1 MDPASETVMS
11 RPFDASGKIG
21 STEVNEA
28 TLLEAFLSIPSIEK
42 AWTSSSWRGDDGFDV
57 MVEMSQVNLSANARR
72 TFMSTVFIPDV
83 KSGNIPNCR
92 WAPFPFELSG
102 ASLVVPSPS
111 GERLL
116 IVRNNDGQTTSSQ
129 AKLEIWGQGQLLK
142 EMHVPAV
149 VHGSIYS
156 DEWFQG
162 VSWSED
168 EKYIAYV
175 AEEPAKPRPMF
186 GQSVVSLD
194 QRNIDMLGAGAWEG
208 QGDWIEDWGETYSGK
223 RRPALFVANVES
235 GVVQTVEGIPKDVS
249 AGQVVWAP
257 RTTTPSRYLAER
269 GMQALV
275 FVGWSSFSSNFST
288 PRKLGMVYCQ
298 NKPCHLYAIEAP
310 VLDREC
316 SIPAPSAV
324 KLTEGVTSALF
335 PRFSPNGKLLV
346 FLSCQAAVNSGL
358 HTATNS
364 LHSIS
369 WPAGG
374 VISMPMRIKDVVKVV
389 QCANKDDFPGLYCA
403 DLIANP
409 WLADSSTML
418 LSSVWRSQEVILA
431 VDVESGDVI
440 RVSPANSLSSWKLLG
455 LQSSN
460 LLAVASSPNEPDKL
474 MIGRQAGTK
483 RTWTWVNI
491 SVPSLKLTEK
501 VDKSLKE
508 MLYKIIQIP
517 VPPAEFNNTLTE
529 GARQAF
535 EAIFVSRKNSS
546 IKKGHRGRE
555 NGAQNSLP
563 PLLVILHG
571 GPHSI
576 AQPSFSKTAA
586 FLSALGFSLLYV
598 NYRGSTGFGEEALQS
613 LPGNIGRQDVGD
625 VLAALNQVIKNGMAD
640 PNKVSVMGGSHG
652 GFLASHL
659 LGQAPDK
666 FRTGILRSPV
676 CNLASNVGSTDIPD
690 WCYVEAFGKE
700 GLTTYSEAPSADDLR
715 VLYQCSPIAHVFKV
729 RVPSLFILGAQDRRV
744 PAIPNGIQY
753 AQALRARGLEA
764 KVIIVP
770 DQHCLERPQTQF
782 EGYLNIGLWLKRFK

>member
-1 MDPASETVMS
+1 MDPASEIVMS
-11 RPFDASGKIG
+11 GPFDASGKTG

-28 TLLEAFLSIPSIEK
+28 TLLEDFLSIPSIEK

-57 MVEMSQVNLSANARR
+57 IVEMSQVNLSANARR
-72 TFMSTVFIPDV
+72 TFMSTVFIPHM
-83 KSGNIPNCR
+83 KSGIITNCR
-92 WAPFPFELSG
+92 WAPFPFELCG

-116 IVRNNDGQTTSSQ
+116 IVRNNDAKTVASQ

-142 EMHVPAV
+142 EMHVPAS
-149 VHGSIYS
+149 VHGSVYS

-162 VSWSED
+162 VSWSENED
-168 EKYIAYV
+168 YIAYV
-175 AEEPAKPRPMF
+175 AEEPAKPKPVF
-186 GQSVVSLD
+186 GQNFVSSNQSD
-194 QRNIDMLGAGAWEG
+194 TEILGAGTWEG
-208 QGDWIEDWGETYSGK
+208 QGDWMEDWGETYTGK
-223 RRPALFVANVES
+223 RRPVIFVANVES
-235 GVVQTVEGIPKDVS
+235 GAVQTVEGIPKDVS

-257 RTTTPSRYLAER
+257 RTPSSHLAEK
-269 GMQALV
+269 GTQALV

-298 NKPCHLYAIEAP
+298 NKPCYLYAVEAP
-310 VLDREC
+310 VPERQR
-316 SIPAPSAV
+316 SISAPSAV
-324 KLTEGVTSALF
+324 KLTEGITSALF
-335 PRFSPNGKLLV
+335 PRFSPNGQLLV
-346 FLSCQAAVNSGL
+346 FLSCQAAVNSGV

-364 LHSIS
+364 LHSIK
-369 WPAGG
+369 WPAHR
-374 VISMPMRIKDVVKVV
+374 VFSMPMQIKDVVKVV
-389 QCANKDDFPGLYCA
+389 QRANKDGFPGLYCA

-409 WLADSSTML
+409 WVADSSTLL

-455 LQSSN
+455 LQSSS
-460 LLAVASSPNEPDKL
+460 LLAVASSPNEPDNL
-474 MIGRQAGTK
+474 MLGSQAETK
-483 RTWTWVNI
+483 KNWTWINI
-491 SVPSLKLTEK
+491 SVPSLKLTER
-501 VDKSLKE
+501 VNKSLKD
-508 MLYKIIQIP
+508 MFYKIIQIP
-517 VPPAEFNNTLTE
+517 VPPAESNNTLTE
-529 GARQAF
+529 GARQPF
-535 EAIFVSRKNSS
+535 EVIFVSRMNSY
-546 IKKGHRGRE
+546 IKKGYRGRE

-576 AQPSFSKTAA
+576 AQPSFSKPAA
-586 FLSALGFSLLYV
+586 FLSALGFSLLHV
-598 NYRGSTGFGEEALQS
+598 NYRGSIGFGEEALQS

-625 VLAALNQVIKNGMAD
+625 VLAALNLVVKNGLAD

-676 CNLASNVGSTDIPD
+676 CNLASNVGSSDIPD

-700 GLTTYSEAPSADDLR
+700 GLTSYSEAPSADDLR

-729 RVPSLFILGAQDRRV
+729 RVPTLFILGAQDRRV
-744 PAIPNGIQY
+744 PAIPNGLQY

-764 KVIIVP
+764 KVIVVP
-770 DQHCLERPQTQF
+770 DQHSLERPQTQF